1 MTDKIID
8 KEKITVPASI
18 ILADAMGRYSAYN
31 YCMRQIDSL
40 AYKTASGMSN
50 DLRQIRAQIAA
61 RWMDAADDVQMIAAD
76 METGLDMTN
85 GGKRI

>member
-1 MTDKIID
+1 MEESIKDYNKNI
-8 KEKITVPASI
+8 PASI
-18 ILADAMGRYSAYN
+18 ILADAMGRYSAYD

-40 AYKTASGMSN
+40 AYQAASGLSH
-50 DLRQIRAQIAA
+50 DLRQLKAQIEA
-61 RWMDAADDVQMIAAD
+61 RWMAASDDVQMIAAD